1 MTPNSKPDPLKKPDP
16 KEMLAKIIALSAQVT
31 KLGIETS
38 LSVATAESCTGG
50 LIGAAITAMPGSSA
64 VFKGGIIAYA
74 NEVKTAQLGVTDEI
88 LKTHGAVSE
97 QTALAMA
104 SGARKQLGTDIA
116 ISVTGIAGPGGGSLD
131 KPVGTVWMGC
141 AVLEPCGDVAVSAEL
156 YEFMGLSRNKVRD
169 AACLA
174 ALENILGCMR
184 ARAS

>member
-1 MTPNSKPDPLKKPDP
+1 
-16 KEMLAKIIALSAQVT
+16 MLAKIFALSAQVT

-74 NEVKTAQLGVTDEI
+74 NEIKTAQLGVAGEI
-88 LKTHGAVSE
+88 LEAHGAVSK

-104 SGARKQLGTDIA
+104 RGARERLGTDIA
-116 ISVTGIAGPGGGSLD
+116 ISVTGIAGPGGGSAD

-141 AVLEPCGDVAVSAEL
+141 AVLQPCGEVALSAEL
-156 YEFMGLSRNKVRD
+156 YEFTSLSRNKVRD

-174 ALENILGCMR
+174 ALEKIIGCMS
-184 ARAS
+184 ARAA